1 MEHAMIHI
9 LGTFPGKTLPAHEA
23 ELLAAAAHVA
33 GAPAILDALGVP
45 KEKRLPMG
53 RDMAAL
59 GHRMR
64 ELDTQ
69 GQSVAV
75 LANGDPLFF
84 GLGASLL
91 PHLCGCPTAVH
102 PAPSCL
108 QLLAAALKRPWW
120 KWRVTSLHGKDD
132 VLALLASLTHA
143 QETFVLT
150 DPKHDPAWIGT
161 LLAERGADES
171 FVLHVGECLG
181 LAEERIQHLS
191 PAAAAHAAFQQP
203 NVVLAE
209 RLGPGPAPN
218 VDHVP
223 LSHDGTISKTAT
235 RALAMALLAPGP
247 EAVFWDAGAGAGT
260 MALEAAARISHGMV
274 FALEH
279 SPRRLA
285 AIHTNRIHARAW
297 MVEIVSGPMAQT
309 APTLPRPSH
318 IFWGGGM
325 HPQNLE
331 VLSRCLCP
339 GGRMVASFVR
349 LEVLHMLEEHA
360 PRLGL
365 GLCIHHLQHCQAEPL
380 AGGTRLV
387 PANPVFLA
395 LMEKP
400 A

>member
-1 MEHAMIHI
+1 MIHLVGI
-9 LGTFPGKTLPAHEA
+9 AAGKTLPAEDA
-23 ELLAAAAHVA
+23 ELLRTAAHVA

-45 KEKRLPMG
+45 EEKRLPMG

-59 GHRMR
+59 GRRLR
-64 ELDTQ
+64 ELSTQ
-69 GQSVAV
+69 GQGIVV
-75 LANGDPLFF
+75 VANGDPLFF

-91 PHLCGCPTAVH
+91 PHLCQCPTTVH
-102 PAPSCL
+102 PAPACL

-120 KWRVTSLHGKDD
+120 KWRVTSLHGRDD
-132 VLALLASLTHA
+132 VFALLASLTHA
-143 QETFVLT
+143 QESFVLT

-171 FVLHVGECLG
+171 FILHVGECLG

-191 PAAAAHAAFQQP
+191 PAAAAHASFRQP

-209 RLGPGPAPN
+209 RLGPGPAPS
-218 VDHVP
+218 VDGVP

-247 EAVFWDAGAGAGT
+247 QAVFWDAGAGAGT

-279 SPRRLA
+279 SPQRLA
-285 AIHTNRIHARAW
+285 AIHTNRVHARAW
-297 MVEIVSGPMAQT
+297 MVEIVPGPMAQT

-318 IFWGGGM
+318 IFWGGGITAC
-325 HPQNLE
+325 NLE
-331 VLSRCLCP
+331 VLRQCLRP

-349 LEVLHMLEEHA
+349 LEVLEMLRQHA

-365 GLCIHHLQHCQAEPL
+365 TLSLHHLQHSHAEPL